1 MAFFSISPGVYP
13 VTLHVP
19 GCIRSEKGNTMKDR
33 EPEFKFA
40 DTTRRV
46 LVWDIPTRAFHWL
59 LVGLMVFSIVCAKLG
74 GNWMEWHKLSGY
86 AILGLLMF
94 RVMWGLVG
102 SHYSRFTTFIFGPR
116 AIIDYLRGLGPKY
129 LGHNPLGSGSV
140 FALLGVVAFQAV
152 SGLFAN
158 DDISLEGPLFKL
170 VGKEWSDRLTGWH
183 KFNEKIIYAL
193 VALHVAAI
201 LFYWFKKKENL
212 VGPMLTGYK
221 SVKERVDEYQPVSVW
236 LALLLAGAAA
246 VGVWWLVTIY
256 PKTLGVGA

>member
-1 MAFFSISPGVYP
+1 
-13 VTLHVP
+13 
-19 GCIRSEKGNTMKDR
+19 MKERD
-33 EPEFKFA
+33 PDFKFA
-40 DTTRRV
+40 STERSV

-86 AILGLLMF
+86 AILALLAF

-102 SHYSRFTTFIFGPR
+102 SYYSRFSTFIFGPS
-116 AIIDYLRGLGPKY
+116 AIIAYLKGLGPKY

-140 FALLGVVAFQAV
+140 FALLGVTAFQAI
-152 SGLFAN
+152 SGLFVN
-158 DDISLEGPLFKL
+158 DDIAIEGPLYKL
-170 VGKEWSDRLTGWH
+170 VGKTLSDKITGWH

-201 LFYWFKKKENL
+201 LFYWLKKKENL

-221 SVKERVDEYQPVSVW
+221 KVKDRVDEFEPVSAW
-236 LALLLAGAAA
+236 LALLLAGACGA
-246 VGVWWLVTIY
+246 GVWWLVTVF
-256 PKTLGVGA
+256 PKSLASAG